1 MKIGCMR
8 NARMSLILY
17 SSIFFLANLEVE
29 ESGPGQD
36 VDEGDDLIV
45 DITSGP
51 RTIAEEGYSLPVIID
66 PEDDTTTK

>member
-1 MKIGCMR
+1 MKS
-8 NARMSLILY
+8 ARMNLTLY
-17 SSIFFLANLEVE
+17 SSIFFIANMQVE

-36 VDEGDDLIV
+36 SDEGDDLIV

-66 PEDDTTTK
+66 PEDGKTTK

>member
-1 MKIGCMR
+1 M
-8 NARMSLILY
+8 NLISY
-17 SSIFFLANLEVE
+17 SSGFFIANMEVE

-36 VDEGDDLIV
+36 LDEGDDLIV

-66 PEDDTTTK
+66 PEDGKTTK